1 MYVSYIFISLAVIGL
16 LIGLFTQAAG
26 MYYIIML
33 LFLAFSV
40 MSLEHFKN
48 QRQTLEQLKQIELNQ
63 RSLMILLNEK
73 KDGSN

>member
-1 MYVSYIFISLAVIGL
+1 MYVSYIFISLAAIGL

-48 QRQTLEQLKQIELNQ
+48 QKQTVEQLKQIELNQ
-63 RSLMILLNEK
+63 RSLMIFLNEK